1 VTACRGC
8 DRPLGAPFLD
18 LGETPL
24 ANAFVHPR
32 DAARAEPRYP
42 LAVARCEGCG
52 LVQLERTVP
61 PEALFSRYAYF
72 SSYSTSFVEHARR
85 MAGDFARAYGI
96 GPGRRVLEIAS
107 NDGYLLGPL
116 SERGATVLGIEP
128 AENVAEVARA
138 KGIPTLV
145 RFFGEA
151 VVPQIREALGPAD
164 LIVGNNVLAH
174 VPDVR
179 GFLRAVRACLSPT
192 GVAVFEVPHLAELLA
207 RAEFDTIYHEHVF
220 YFSLGALRS
229 LFDAASLEVFD
240 VEQSAVH
247 GGSIRVHAGAPGARP
262 VSGAVSDLLRD
273 EDAAGLSTAE
283 PYVELAR
290 AVDRI
295 RRDLR
300 ALLEDLKARGKRI
313 AAYGAPAKGNTLL
326 SFCGIDRGSID
337 FTVDRSPHKQGLL
350 LPGSRIP
357 ILPPDALLERM
368 PDATLV
374 LPWNLEREIVGQQ
387 AAYLAR
393 GGRMIVPIPRPRFI
407 EAEPAS

>member
-1 VTACRGC
+1 
-8 DRPLGAPFLD
+8 
-18 LGETPL
+18 
-24 ANAFVHPR
+24 
-32 DAARAEPRYP
+32 
-42 LAVARCEGCG
+42 
-52 LVQLERTVP
+52 
-61 PEALFSRYAYF
+61 
-72 SSYSTSFVEHARR
+72 
-85 MAGDFARAYGI
+85 M
-96 GPGRRVLEIAS
+96 
-107 NDGYLLGPL
+107 
-116 SERGATVLGIEP
+116 
-128 AENVAEVARA
+128 
-138 KGIPTLV
+138 
-145 RFFGEA
+145 
-151 VVPQIREALGPAD
+151 
-164 LIVGNNVLAH
+164 
-174 VPDVR
+174 
-179 GFLRAVRACLSPT
+179 RACLSPT

-240 VEQSAVH
+240 VERSAVH